1 MAASVIGFEYKIQ
14 KTPLL
19 IHCNQY
25 MSVSDVRTVF
35 ILRDLGEVLLI
46 RKNQLRAIGI
56 LIRIVVVSVLGIAI
70 WNFMN
75 YIRDFIAGEEYSR
88 IDHLIIAI
96 MATILTVALLE
107 FARRTD
113 KISWKEL
120 GQTSIRTR
128 TFSFLLGFFL
138 WIIPASIG
146 LVICSMFGWVEI
158 TLNTNVNMLLLS
170 ILILFI
176 TVFLMEALPEELIFR
191 GYIYRYL
198 NILFPHWMTVIL
210 QTLLFS
216 LFAFFVGAMYSV
228 EQIQFLPGFAFILGY
243 FRAVSGNV
251 WTSIGFHVAIMT
263 AFQILSPIH
272 NHFDV
277 SELMTLK
284 FFAFIL
290 LPSMIGAIVLG
301 FLYPNHKWR
310 NKEPI

>member
-1 MAASVIGFEYKIQ
+1 MINICDIRRKDS
-14 KTPLL
+14 
-19 IHCNQY
+19 
-25 MSVSDVRTVF
+25 F
-35 ILRDLGEVLLI
+35 ILKEFGEVLLI
-46 RKNQLRAIGI
+46 RKNQLRARDI
-56 LIRIVVVSVLGIAI
+56 LIRLVVVSVLGIVI

-75 YIRDFIAGEEYSR
+75 YIRDFIVGEEYSR

-96 MATILTVALLE
+96 MATILTVALLDV
-107 FARRTD
+107 ARRID
-113 KISWKEL
+113 DISWKTL
-120 GQTSIRTR
+120 GQTSKQTR
-128 TFSFLLGFFL
+128 IFSFFLGFFL
-138 WIIPASIG
+138 WMIPASIG
-146 LVICSMFGWVEI
+146 LIICLIFGWIEI
-158 TLNTNVNMLLLS
+158 TLNTNVSILLLS
-170 ILILFI
+170 LLILFI

-198 NILFPHWMTVIL
+198 NVLFPHWLTVIL
-210 QTLLFS
+210 QTFLFS
-216 LFAFFVGAMYSV
+216 LFAYFVGAMYSV
-228 EQIQFLPGFAFILGY
+228 EQVQFLPGFAFILGY

-277 SELMTLK
+277 SGLMTLK

-290 LPSMIGAIVLG
+290 LPSMLGAIVLG